1 MSRRRIYTD
10 EERKQRQTEAVKRYR
25 NTILGKANKLLHAYN
40 ELDRKYHRGVGDLT
54 PEWIVDNILNKS
66 CVHCGESDWH
76 KLGCNRL
83 DNTKPHSKD
92 NVEPCC
98 RECNLGLVGL
108 ETKQVYQYT
117 LQGELVKIWKSS
129 MECGRNGFTQSSIS
143 QCCNGKLKQHKG
155 YIWSHKP
162 L

>member
-1 MSRRRIYTD
+1 MQKSYIMTD
-10 EERKQRQTEAVKRYR
+10 TERKQRQREAVKRYR
-25 NTILGKANKLLHAYN
+25 NTIYGKANKLVHVYN
-40 ELDRKYHRGVGDLT
+40 ELDRKYNRGKGDLT
-54 PEWIVDNILNKS
+54 PQWLIENILTKS
-66 CVHCGESDWH
+66 CVHCGESDWR

-83 DNTKPHSKD
+83 DNSKPHSKD

-98 RECNLGLVGL
+98 RECNLGLVGH

-117 LQGELVKIWKSS
+117 LDGNLVKIWKSS
-129 MECGRNGFTQSSIS
+129 MECSRNGFTQSSIS

-155 YIWSHKP
+155 YKWSYKP